1 MIRMVVATDGS
12 PHALRAAALAARL
25 TRELREAE
33 VILVNVGHIPMIAL
47 GGPGPETFVDLGA
60 LEEGLERAGQEI
72 LDQAMQPFAGTGI
85 SVTRTYRTGEPAPE
99 IIKAAHEARAH
110 LVIVGSRGLGQ
121 IGGLILGSVSERVL
135 HGAHDPVLVV
145 R

>member
-12 PHALRAAALAARL
+12 PHALRAATLAARL
-25 TRELREAE
+25 ARELRETE
-33 VILVNVGHIPMIAL
+33 VILVNVGHIPVIAL
-47 GGPGPETFVDLGA
+47 GGPGPEAFVDLGA
-60 LEEGLERAGQEI
+60 LQEGLERAGQEI
-72 LDQAMQPFAGTGI
+72 LDQTMQPFAGTGI
-85 SVTRTYRTGEPAPE
+85 SVTRTYRNGDPAAE
-99 IIKAAHEARAH
+99 IVKAAHEAHAD

-135 HGAHDPVLVV
+135 HGAHVPVLVV